1 MIFIFSFGKLSLT
14 NTVLTPLAPI
24 RVPPT
29 SSWNASMST
38 IMKLPVVNMS
48 LALFWSIWSQEP
60 WTPSDQVPSAKSS
73 VPITLFLDSQE
84 LVTTG
89 LKAITQKV
97 LNLLILFLMLFAKNQ
112 NPAIVFKDFSW
123 PTPWV
128 VALDPVWELFSF
140 PKFARNIQTGLWTH
154 TLSFHRQRY
163 VELRIWI
170 YLIAGHNNF

>member
-1 MIFIFSFGKLSLT
+1 MK
-14 NTVLTPLAPI
+14 
-24 RVPPT
+24 PPV
-29 SSWNASMST
+29 A
-38 IMKLPVVNMS
+38 NMS

-60 WTPSDQVPSAKSS
+60 WTQSDQVPSAKSS
-73 VPITLFLDSQE
+73 VPIILFLDNLE

-97 LNLLILFLMLFAKNQ
+97 PNLLILSLMLSEKNQ
-112 NPAIVFKDFSW
+112 NPAIVSKDSSW
-123 PTPWV
+123 PTHWA

-163 VELRIWI
+163 VDLRIDLIFASISLSRYDI
-170 YLIAGHNNF
+170 YLVTMTFVTKYLGM